1 MKFVLQL
8 MQRHIIYTTS
18 LNSFH
23 LDVYLG
29 ERNSFLI
36 FQSRLNPEDAN
47 FTTSSRMLKF
57 RLSRASIKKRLL
69 FSVMGLNKLLW
80 IEVSGT
86 IPLNITPAFLYSR
99 PGLNIC
105 SASRMAGAINSLV
118 MDVAAGKMVCVLN
131 VAP

>member
-36 FQSRLNPEDAN
+36 FQSRLNPEEAN
-47 FTTSSRMLKF
+47 FTTSSLMLKF
-57 RLSRASIKKRLL
+57 RLSSASIKKRLL

-86 IPLNITPAFLYSR
+86 IPLNLSLIHISEPTRRTPISYAVFCL
-99 PGLNIC
+99 
-105 SASRMAGAINSLV
+105 
-118 MDVAAGKMVCVLN
+118 K
-131 VAP
+131 